1 MITNI
6 KISIPTIITFVVDFF
21 ELSLNVLCL
30 LYAVHFWYLYIV
42 LEGNFAE
49 GANGVAVGLG
59 AGADD
64 AGGGCAALAAIGE
77 EQSPRARSAAL
88 RGRPVEASNKSFCS
102 AGLEGCNGCPSRRT
116 SSTIN
121 RTLRH

>member
-30 LYAVHFWYLYIV
+30 LYAVHFCYLYIV

-49 GANGVAVGLG
+49 GANVEAGVLG
-59 AGADD
+59 AGE
-64 AGGGCAALAAIGE
+64 ALGASGE
-77 EQSPRARSAAL
+77 DQPRRDRSVVL
-88 RGRPVEASNKSFCS
+88 RGRPVGVSNKIFCS
-102 AGLEGCNGCPSRRT
+102 SGLEGC
-116 SSTIN
+116 
-121 RTLRH
+121 

>member
-30 LYAVHFWYLYIV
+30 LYAVHFCYLYIV

-49 GANGVAVGLG
+49 GANVEAEGLAVVGVLV
-59 AGADD
+59 
-64 AGGGCAALAAIGE
+64 AIAE
-77 EQSPRARSAAL
+77 AQRPRVRSTAL
-88 RGRPVEASNKSFCS
+88 R
-102 AGLEGCNGCPSRRT
+102 
-116 SSTIN
+116 
-121 RTLRH
+121 